1 MRPFEKKGGRVVVET
16 KNMWLW
22 KSMCHNMYSY
32 IVKTCRWWIILSL
45 SMDLNVLQVHKS
57 RSQRKSTWWIQK
69 FVDNIFISSLSNG
82 WHCFFTRCYVS
93 CTGYGWVN
101 REAILADKD
110 FFLQIWFFSR
120 FLGENTIKFE
130 ETLQTFKIR
139 ETSKNGSLKLCTGM
153 SCWYLVNGI

>member
-32 IVKTCRWWIILSL
+32 IVKTCRWWIILSLSL

-110 FFLQIWFFSR
+110 FFSADMFF
-120 FLGENTIKFE
+120 FPDFWA
-130 ETLQTFKIR
+130 KIR
-139 ETSKNGSLKLCTGM
+139 SNLRKLSKLSKSERHQKTDLWSFALGCPAGT
-153 SCWYLVNGI
+153 